1 MLEEKLLSV
10 LTKIEREIFKER
22 TLRREV
28 LPKEDI
34 DISSCPG
41 LVVVREGRLR
51 VYLTTE
57 SGREI
62 TLFNIPPGE
71 ICIMSSPC
79 ILWDSPFNIFI
90 EASTQSIVE
99 IIPKDLVE
107 TTKHKNSLFSA
118 ALLSLVGEKMGL
130 ILKIV
135 DDLLVKRVDAR
146 IADLL
151 MESGDIHN
159 MSHEDIAN
167 HIGSSREVVSRTLK
181 HMQAD
186 GVVDLRRKTVLI
198 MDREQLQELILSS

>member
-1 MLEEKLLSV
+1 MLEEKLLSG
-10 LTKIEREIFKER
+10 LTKIERDRFKES
-22 TLRREV
+22 TLRRNL
-28 LPKEDI
+28 LPREDM

-41 LVVVREGRLR
+41 IVVVKEGRLR

-71 ICIMSSPC
+71 VCIMSSPC

-90 EASTQSIVE
+90 EASLESLVE
-99 IIPKDLVE
+99 IIPRDLVE
-107 TTKHKNSLFSA
+107 VTKHRNPLFSA

-135 DDLLVKRVDAR
+135 DDLLVKRIDVR
-146 IADLL
+146 IAAFL
-151 MESGDIHN
+151 MECGSIKN

-186 GVVDLRRKTVLI
+186 GMVDLKRKTVLI
-198 MDREQLQELILSS
+198 SNRKQLQELILSS

>member
-1 MLEEKLLSV
+1 
-10 LTKIEREIFKER
+10 
-22 TLRREV
+22 
-28 LPKEDI
+28 
-34 DISSCPG
+34 
-41 LVVVREGRLR
+41 
-51 VYLTTE
+51 
-57 SGREI
+57 
-62 TLFNIPPGE
+62 
-71 ICIMSSPC
+71 MSSPC

-107 TTKHKNSLFSA
+107 TTKHKNPLFSA

-151 MESGDIHN
+151 IESGDIHN

-181 HMQAD
+181 HMQTD
-186 GVVDLRRKTVLI
+186 GMVDLRRKTVLI
-198 MDREQLQELILSS
+198 VDREQLRELILST